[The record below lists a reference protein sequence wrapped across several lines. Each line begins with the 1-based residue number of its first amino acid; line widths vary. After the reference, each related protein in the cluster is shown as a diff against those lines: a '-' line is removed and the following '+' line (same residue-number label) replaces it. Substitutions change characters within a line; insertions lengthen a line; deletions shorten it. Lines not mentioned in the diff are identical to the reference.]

1 MFNTAVTKLNAPP
14 VSVVLN
20 WKSSY
25 DDSQGPLIDMS
36 QAVPG
41 YAAHDDMLAA
51 LGQAAANPELAR
63 YGPVEGDTTLR
74 NAYAAHLCELYQ
86 ADIAAENIQITSG
99 CNQAFVASALAVA
112 GQGDRVLMMRPCYF
126 NHESALGMLGIG
138 IDYVDCDADHG
149 LLPDCDHIAAAINDK
164 TRAVAL
170 VSPNNPT
177 GSIYPENLLL
187 EIFKLCQSR
196 GIWLILDETYRDF
209 LPLDQD
215 LPHPLFAQDKWQDT
229 LIQLYSFSKSY
240 CLPGHRLGAIT
251 AGPEMVFQ
259 LAKIIDNI
267 QICAPRTVQHALAPM
282 IGKLADWRQ
291 QNRQRIAARVTV
303 FQQALAQLDGWDLR
317 SCGAYF
323 GFVRHP
329 FVGADSVEVAQSMA
343 RKAGV
348 LVIPGAFFGDGQEA
362 MLRFAFANAGRDVIA
377 QLPGRL
383 KTLRV

>member
-20 WKSSY
+20 WKASY
-25 DDSQGPLIDMS
+25 DQSQGDLIDMS

-41 YAAHDDMLAA
+41 YTAHNDMLAA
-51 LGQAAANPELAR
+51 LAEAAANPELAR
-63 YGPVEGDTTLR
+63 YGPVEGDMPLR
-74 NAYAAHLCELYQ
+74 KSYAQHLSY
-86 ADIAAENIQITSG
+86 IYRSPINPENIQITSG
-99 CNQAFVASALAVA
+99 CNQAFVATALAVA

-126 NHESALGMLGIG
+126 NHESALGMLGVG
-138 IDYVDCDADHG
+138 IDYVDCDVDHG
-149 LLPDCDHIAAAINDK
+149 LLPDCAAIASAITNK
-164 TRAVAL
+164 TKAVSL

-177 GSIYPENLLL
+177 GSIYPPDLLL
-187 EIFKLCQSR
+187 EIFKLCQVR
-196 GIWLILDETYRDF
+196 KLWLILDETYRDF
-209 LPLDQD
+209 LPLDQAV
-215 LPHPLFAQDKWQDT
+215 PHHLFTQDNWENT

-251 AGPEMVFQ
+251 AGPDLVFQ

-282 IGKLADWRQ
+282 IDKLADWRHE
-291 QNRQRIAARVTV
+291 NRQRIAARVSV
-303 FQQALAQLDGWDLR
+303 FRHVLNQLNGWDLL
-317 SCGAYF
+317 SSGAYF

-329 FVGADSVEVAQSMA
+329 YSGVDSLEVAQLMA

-348 LVIPGAFFGDGQEA
+348 LVIPGAFFGDGQDA

-377 QLPGRL
+377 KLPDRL
-383 KTLRV
+383 NNLTV

>member
-20 WKSSY
+20 WKASY
-25 DDSQGPLIDMS
+25 DQSQGDLIDMS

-41 YAAHDDMLAA
+41 YTAHNDMLAA
-51 LGQAAANPELAR
+51 LAEAAANPELAR
-63 YGPVEGDTTLR
+63 YGPVEGDMPLR
-74 NAYAAHLCELYQ
+74 KSYAQHLSHIYRSP
-86 ADIAAENIQITSG
+86 IAPENIQITSG
-99 CNQAFVASALAVA
+99 CNQAFVATALAVA

-126 NHESALGMLGIG
+126 NHESALGMLGVG
-138 IDYVDCDADHG
+138 IDYVDCDVDHV
-149 LLPDCDHIAAAINDK
+149 LLPDCAAIASAITNK
-164 TRAVAL
+164 TKAVSL

-177 GSIYPENLLL
+177 GSIYPPDLLM
-187 EIFKLCQSR
+187 EIFKLCQAR
-196 GIWLILDETYRDF
+196 KIWLILDETYRDF
-209 LPLDQD
+209 LPLDQAA
-215 LPHPLFAQDKWQDT
+215 PHHLFTQDNWENT

-251 AGPEMVFQ
+251 AGPDLVFQ

-282 IGKLADWRQ
+282 IDKLADWRHE
-291 QNRQRIAARVTV
+291 NRQRIAARVSV
-303 FQQALAQLDGWDLR
+303 FRHALDQLDGWDLL
-317 SCGAYF
+317 SSGAYF

-329 FVGADSVEVAQSMA
+329 YSGVDSLEVAQIMA

-348 LVIPGAFFGDGQEA
+348 LVIPGVFFGDGQDA

-377 QLPGRL
+377 KLPDRL
-383 KTLRV
+383 NNLTV

>member
-20 WKSSY
+20 WKASY
-25 DDSQGPLIDMS
+25 DQSQGDLIDMS

-41 YAAHDDMLAA
+41 YTAHNDMLAA
-51 LGQAAANPELAR
+51 LAEAAANPELAR
-63 YGPVEGDTTLR
+63 YGPVEGDMPLR
-74 NAYAAHLCELYQ
+74 KSYAQHLSYIYRSP
-86 ADIAAENIQITSG
+86 IAPENIQITSG
-99 CNQAFVASALAVA
+99 CNQAFVATALAVA

-126 NHESALGMLGIG
+126 NHESALGMLGVG
-138 IDYVDCDADHG
+138 IDYVDCDVDHG
-149 LLPDCDHIAAAINDK
+149 LLPDCTAIASAITNK
-164 TRAVAL
+164 TKAVSL

-177 GSIYPENLLL
+177 GSIYPPDLLL
-187 EIFKLCQSR
+187 EIFKLCQVR
-196 GIWLILDETYRDF
+196 KLWLILDETYRDF
-209 LPLDQD
+209 LPLDQAA
-215 LPHPLFAQDKWQDT
+215 PHHLFNQDKWENT

-251 AGPEMVFQ
+251 AGPDLVFQ

-282 IGKLADWRQ
+282 IDKLADWRHE
-291 QNRQRIAARVTV
+291 NRQRIAARVSV
-303 FQQALAQLDGWDLR
+303 FRHALNKLNGWDLL
-317 SCGAYF
+317 SSGAYF

-329 FVGADSVEVAQSMA
+329 YSGVDSLEVAQIMA

-348 LVIPGAFFGDGQEA
+348 LVIPGAFFGDGQDA

-377 QLPGRL
+377 KLPDRL
-383 KTLRV
+383 NNLTV